1 MTARILAKLG
11 ILTILPLAVA
21 AVSVLILVSDISV
34 GNLVSGLEKALF
46 EKARLTESTLQGHPP
61 GNYQSIVV
69 DLADRAQARL
79 TVIDDSG
86 VVLADS
92 EADPQHMENHASR
105 PEFVESLQ
113 GRIAVSRRLSSTV
126 GTEFLY
132 AAVPMNGGGAVR
144 LALPLAEVNAM
155 VAASRGSIT
164 KVILLIVVPIIA
176 ATAFA
181 ARRISGQLSR
191 IVHLSNEIAEGHFDS
206 GVLEPKRGDLRE
218 LNDLASSLQTTAGK
232 LRSTFNQLHE
242 ERSRFAATVNGI
254 GEGILVA
261 DRRRSIVLFNPAITH
276 MFPDEPVRTGASLD
290 SWSNKALRTIFD
302 DAIRESKQCST
313 EISVHE
319 PVDRSWRVSCA
330 PIMSRKGKIQ
340 AVAAVFH
347 DITELERVE
356 QMRRDF
362 VINVSHELRT
372 PLASITGY
380 AETLL
385 DGAIHD
391 PVNNQR
397 FVRILWQ
404 NAQRLSQL
412 TSDLLTLSQIE
423 ANAREFEYQRHS
435 LGKLLRL
442 AAEGIR
448 PVIERRELELTVD
461 PVSNE
466 VTVECDASAV
476 QQVLS
481 NLLDNAAKYT
491 GKGGRITLGVLER
504 ETELHVYVRDTGLG
518 IAEEHIPRL
527 FERFY
532 RVDKARSRELGG
544 TGLGLAIV
552 KHLVQAHNGRV
563 WVTSEVGKGSSFI
576 FALPYSQEHD
586 QLAQALRDIQPALPL
601 Q

>member
-21 AVSVLILVSDISV
+21 AVTVLILVSDITV
-34 GNLVSGLEKALF
+34 GNLVNGLEKALF
-46 EKARLTESTLQGHPP
+46 EKARLAESTLQGHSP
-61 GNYQSIVV
+61 GDYQSIVE

-79 TVIDDSG
+79 TVIDGDG
-86 VVLADS
+86 IVLADS
-92 EADPQHMENHASR
+92 EADPLRMENHASR

-113 GRIAVSRRLSSTV
+113 GRTAVSRRFSSTV
-126 GTEFLY
+126 GSEFLY

-164 KVILLIVVPIIA
+164 KVILLIVVPLIV
-176 ATAFA
+176 ATAWA
-181 ARRISGQLSR
+181 ARRISRQLSR
-191 IVHLSNEIAEGHFDS
+191 IVHLSNEIADGNFDS
-206 GVLEPKRGDLRE
+206 SVSVPKPGDLRE
-218 LNDLASSLQTTAGK
+218 LNDLTSSLQTTAGK

-276 MFPDEPVRTGASLD
+276 MFPDEPVRTGVSLD
-290 SWSNKALRTIFD
+290 NWSNKTLRKIFD

-313 EISVHE
+313 ELSVQE
-319 PVDRSWRVSCA
+319 PVHRSWRVSCA

-347 DITELERVE
+347 DITELEHVE

-423 ANAREFEYQRHS
+423 GKAREFEFRRHS
-435 LGKLLRL
+435 LGKLLRI

-448 PVIERRELELTVD
+448 PVIERRELQLTVD

-491 GKGGRITLGVLER
+491 STGGSIALGVLER
-504 ETELHVYVRDTGLG
+504 ETELHVYVRDTGFG

-563 WVTSEVGKGSSFI
+563 WVTSEVGKGSSFV

-586 QLAQALRDIQPALPL
+586 QLAPSLRDIQPALPI

>member
-11 ILTILPLAVA
+11 LLTILPLAVA
-21 AVSVLILVSDISV
+21 AVSVVILVSDISV

-61 GNYQSIVV
+61 GDYQSIVE

-79 TVIDDSG
+79 TVIDDNG

-92 EADPQHMENHASR
+92 EADPQQMENHASR

-113 GRIAVSRRLSSTV
+113 GRTAVSRRFSSTV

-164 KVILLIVVPIIA
+164 KVILLIVVPLIV
-176 ATAFA
+176 ATAWA

-191 IVHLSNEIAEGHFDS
+191 IVQLSNEIADGNFDS
-206 GVLEPKRGDLRE
+206 SVSVPKPGDLRE
-218 LNDLASSLQTTAGK
+218 LNDLTSSLQTTAGK

-261 DRRRSIVLFNPAITH
+261 DRRRNIVLFNPAITH
-276 MFPDEPVRTGASLD
+276 MFPDEPVRTGVSLD

-302 DAIRESKQCST
+302 DAIKESKQCST
-313 EISVHE
+313 EFTVQE
-319 PVDRSWRVSCA
+319 PVHRSWRVSCA

-391 PVNNQR
+391 PLNNQR

-423 ANAREFEYQRHS
+423 ANARGFEFQRHS

-448 PVIERRELELTVD
+448 PVVERRELELTVD
-461 PVSNE
+461 PVSKE

-491 GKGGRITLGVLER
+491 SQGGSITLGVLER

-563 WVTSEVGKGSSFI
+563 WVTSEVGKGSSFV

-586 QLAQALRDIQPALPL
+586 QLAPSLRDIQPELPL

>member
-11 ILTILPLAVA
+11 ILTILPLAVV
-21 AVSVLILVSDISV
+21 AVSVLILVSDITV
-34 GNLVSGLEKALF
+34 GNLESGLEKALF

-61 GNYQSIVV
+61 GNYQSIVE

-79 TVIDDSG
+79 TVIDG
-86 VVLADS
+86 NGAVLADS
-92 EADPQHMENHASR
+92 EADPVQMENHASR

-113 GRIAVSRRLSSTV
+113 GRTAVSRRFSSTV

-155 VAASRGSIT
+155 VAASRGSIA
-164 KVILLIVVPIIA
+164 KVILFIVVPIIV
-176 ATAFA
+176 ATAWA
-181 ARRISGQLSR
+181 ARRISAQLSS

-206 GVLEPKRGDLRE
+206 SASVPKPGDLRE

-261 DRRRSIVLFNPAITH
+261 DRRRRVVLFNPAITR
-276 MFPDEPVRTGASLD
+276 MFPDEPVRTGVSLD
-290 SWSNKALRTIFD
+290 NWSNKTLRTIFD
-302 DAIRESKQCST
+302 EAIREGKQRST
-313 EISVHE
+313 ELSVQE
-319 PVDRSWRVSCA
+319 PVHRSWRVSCA

-391 PVNNQR
+391 PANNQR

-423 ANAREFEYQRHS
+423 VNAREFEFRRHS

-448 PVIERRELELTVD
+448 PVVERRELQLTVD
-461 PVSNE
+461 PVSND
-466 VTVECDASAV
+466 VTVECDASAL

-491 GKGGRITLGVLER
+491 GKGGSITLGVLER

-563 WVTSEVGKGSSFI
+563 WVTSEVGEGSSFV
-576 FALPYSQEHD
+576 FALPYSQEHPP
-586 QLAQALRDIQPALPL
+586 LADSLRDIQPSLPI

>member
-21 AVSVLILVSDISV
+21 AVSVLILVSDITV
-34 GNLVSGLEKALF
+34 GNLESGLEKALF

-61 GNYQSIVV
+61 SSYQSIVE

-79 TVIDDSG
+79 TVIDSNG

-92 EADPQHMENHASR
+92 EADPAQMENHASR

-113 GRIAVSRRLSSTV
+113 GRTAVSRRFSSTV

-164 KVILLIVVPIIA
+164 KVILLIVLPIIV
-176 ATAFA
+176 ATAWA
-181 ARRISGQLSR
+181 ARRISAQLSR
-191 IVHLSNEIAEGHFDS
+191 IVHLSNEIAEGNFDS
-206 GVLEPKRGDLRE
+206 SVSVPKPGDLRE

-232 LRSTFNQLHE
+232 LRSTFSQLRE

-261 DRRRSIVLFNPAITH
+261 DRRGSIVLFNPAITH
-276 MFPDEPVRTGASLD
+276 MFPDEPVRTGVSLD
-290 SWSNKALRTIFD
+290 NWSNKALRTIFD
-302 DAIRESKQCST
+302 DAIRESKQRST
-313 EISVHE
+313 ELTVQE
-319 PVDRSWRVSCA
+319 PVHRSWRVSCA

-391 PVNNQR
+391 PNNNQR

-423 ANAREFEYQRHS
+423 ANAREFEFQRHS
-435 LGKLLRL
+435 LGKLLRI

-448 PVIERRELELTVD
+448 PVIERRELQLTVD

-466 VTVECDASAV
+466 VTVECDASAI

-491 GKGGRITLGVLER
+491 GKGGSITLGVLER
-504 ETELHVYVRDTGLG
+504 ETELHVYVRDTGFG
-518 IAEEHIPRL
+518 IAEKHIPRL

-532 RVDKARSRELGG
+532 RVDKARSREIGG

-552 KHLVQAHNGRV
+552 KHLVQAHSGRV
-563 WVTSEVGKGSSFI
+563 WVTSEVGKGSSFV
-576 FALPYSQEHD
+576 FALPYSQQHD
-586 QLAQALRDIQPALPL
+586 QMTQSLRDIQPSLPI

>member
-362 VINVSHELRT
+362 VINVSHKLRT

-423 ANAREFEYQRHS
+423 ANAREFEYRRHS

>member
-504 ETELHVYVRDTGLG
+504 ETALHVYVRDTGLG

>member
-61 GNYQSIVV
+61 GSYQSIVV

-79 TVIDDSG
+79 TVIDDDG

-92 EADPQHMENHASR
+92 EADPLHMENHASR

-113 GRIAVSRRLSSTV
+113 GRTAVSRRLSSTV

-176 ATAFA
+176 ATAWA

-206 GVLEPKRGDLRE
+206 SVLEPKRGDLRE

-423 ANAREFEYQRHS
+423 ANAREFEFQRHS

-448 PVIERRELELTVD
+448 LVIERRELELTVD

-491 GKGGRITLGVLER
+491 SKGGRITLGVLER

-563 WVTSEVGKGSSFI
+563 WVSSEVGKGSSFV
-576 FALPYSQEHD
+576 FALPYAQEHD
-586 QLAQALRDIQPALPL
+586 QLAPTLRDIQPALPL